1 MGDYFDLIA
10 RMEFSEGNSRSML
23 YNAKRKMDRS
33 ASTDNP
39 ILQGKLAMAGPPKN
53 VTALLSAV
61 SSGDEESWKK
71 LFSVVYQELHHL
83 AHSAMRKE
91 HAGHTLQTT
100 ALVHEAYMRLVDC
113 QDLEWQDRSHFFRVA
128 ARGMRRILVD
138 SVRRRNAAKRGGPGK
153 VRADREVAELSAP
166 GPTSS
171 DDPFEDLEVLDRAL
185 EKFAL
190 DEKNKRKC
198 TIVELHFFAGFTFDE
213 TAEILGV
220 SPGTVYRDWEFT
232 RVWLRREMKKSSGPG
247 T

>member
-1 MGDYFDLIA
+1 
-10 RMEFSEGNSRSML
+10 
-23 YNAKRKMDRS
+23 
-33 ASTDNP
+33 
-39 ILQGKLAMAGPPKN
+39 MADSPKDIT
-53 VTALLSAV
+53 VLLTEV

-71 LFSVVYQELHHL
+71 LFSVVYQELHRL

-91 HAGHTLQTT
+91 TPGHTLQTT
-100 ALVHEAYMRLVDC
+100 ALVHEAYVRLVDC
-113 QDLEWQDRSHFFRVA
+113 QKLEWQDRSHFFRVA

-153 VRADREVAELSAP
+153 VRANLEEAERSAP
-166 GPTSS
+166 GPPPP
-171 DDPFEDLEVLDRAL
+171 DDPFEDLEMLDKAL

-232 RVWLRREMKKSSGPG
+232 RVWLRREMKENLGPDI
-247 T
+247 